1 MTARFEGKVC
11 LVTGAAAGIGE
22 ATALRL
28 AEEGARV
35 YLTDVQ
41 GEQLEASAKEA
52 GRIGAGAHARVS
64 DVADPG
70 ACREAVADCIE
81 RFGRL
86 DALCNI
92 AGILRMNHA
101 LEVSVEEWNLVLAV
115 NLTGTFF
122 MCQAALPHL
131 LEAQGSIVNTSSTAA
146 LAGTAYAAAYSASK
160 GGVLALT
167 RSLAIEYG
175 KQGLRANSVCP
186 GSIKTAMGSRSV
198 LPEEM
203 DFELIKRVMPLDKA
217 RGPETVAAAIA
228 YLASE
233 DAAHVN
239 GESIRVDGAT
249 LS

>member
-52 GRIGAGAHARVS
+52 GRIGAGAYARVS